1 MTQQQIYVGL
11 LDEGVPVW
19 RPVSALEVSPGVFVI
34 LASGLA
40 RHGTSHENWEFVPGE
55 LEHFQV
61 KWTRFTVENAART
74 KTRAD
79 STQLKTALVRYET
92 KALSGADVLVAVSR
106 Y

>member
-19 RPVSALEVSPGVFVI
+19 RPVAALEVAPGVFVI

-55 LEHFQV
+55 L
-61 KWTRFTVENAART
+61 
-74 KTRAD
+74 
-79 STQLKTALVRYET
+79 VRCET

-106 Y
+106 YREP